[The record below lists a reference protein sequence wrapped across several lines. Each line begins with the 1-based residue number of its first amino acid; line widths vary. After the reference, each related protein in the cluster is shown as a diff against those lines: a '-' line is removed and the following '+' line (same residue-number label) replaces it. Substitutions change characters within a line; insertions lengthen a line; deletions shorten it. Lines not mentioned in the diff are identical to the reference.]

1 MAADIIQLKQ
11 VTVGYPVRG
20 GLFSRVRGYSKVLQ
34 AVDLAIPRGK
44 TLGLVG
50 ESGCGK
56 TTLGRALLGLVPVQS
71 GEILYFPKQESGGS
85 PVSLHEL
92 NEASFRPLRQKLQI
106 VFQDPFSSLNP
117 RLQVEEILTEGYR
130 YHFPGKTAAERREA
144 CLAVLERVGLSR
156 SSLDRYPHEF
166 SGGQR
171 QRISI
176 ARALILEPDFVVCD
190 ECVSA
195 LDVSIQAQIINLLID
210 LQEELGLSYLFISH
224 DLAVVRHISHNIA
237 VIDAGKIVE
246 YGPASEVADR
256 PRHEYT
262 RKLIA
267 AVPSLEPA
275 L

>member
-1 MAADIIQLKQ
+1 MSTDLISVRNLS
-11 VTVGYPVRG
+11 VGYPVRG
-20 GLFSRVRGYSKVLQ
+20 GLFARVRTYSQVLRN
-34 AVDLAIPRGK
+34 VDARIPRGK

-56 TTLGRALLGLVPVQS
+56 TTFGRALLGLVPAQS
-71 GEILYFPKQESGGS
+71 GEIFYNPPETGAE
-85 PVSLHEL
+85 PIALHTLDETR
-92 NEASFRPLRQKLQI
+92 FRPLRKKLQI

-117 RLQVEEILTEGYR
+117 RMRVEEILGEGYR
-130 YHFPGKTAAERREA
+130 THFRTRSAAERRDA
-144 CLAVLERVGLSR
+144 CLEALDRVGLAR

-176 ARALILEPDFVVCD
+176 ARALILEPEFIVCD

-210 LQEELGLSYLFISH
+210 LQESLGLSYLFISH
-224 DLAVVRHISHNIA
+224 DLAVVQHISHEIA
-237 VIDAGKIVE
+237 VMDGGRIVE
-246 YGPASEVADR
+246 VGPAEQVIGSPA
-256 PRHEYT
+256 HEYT

-275 L
+275 F